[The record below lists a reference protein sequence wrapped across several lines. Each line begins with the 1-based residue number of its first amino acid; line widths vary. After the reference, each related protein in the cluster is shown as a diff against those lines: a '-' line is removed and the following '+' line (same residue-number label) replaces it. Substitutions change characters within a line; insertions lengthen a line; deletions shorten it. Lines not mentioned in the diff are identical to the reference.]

1 MADKVFAADVMG
13 RLERL
18 EDVAEDEL
26 TALTVA
32 QLREASHVV
41 GGIGCSLADAY
52 RKADMVREISGRVR
66 HCRSLGYGRARGERA
81 AEKGV

>member
-1 MADKVFAADVMG
+1 MSAPREFVDDVMG

-18 EDVAEDEL
+18 EDVTEEEL

-41 GGIGCSLADAY
+41 GGIGCSLAEAHC
-52 RKADMVREISGRVR
+52 RADMVREISGYVR
-66 HCRSLGYGRARGERA
+66 HYRMLA
-81 AEKGV
+81 AEGRL

>member
-1 MADKVFAADVMG
+1 MSAPREFVDDVMG

-18 EDVAEDEL
+18 EDVTEDEL

-32 QLREASHVV
+32 QLREASRVV

-52 RKADMVREISGRVR
+52 RKADMVRDISGYVR
-66 HCRSLGYGRARGERA
+66 HYRMLA
-81 AEKGV
+81 AEGRL

>member
-1 MADKVFAADVMG
+1 MADKGFAADVMG

-26 TALTVA
+26 MAITVA

-41 GGIGCSLADAY
+41 GGIGCSLAESHC
-52 RKADMVREISGRVR
+52 KADMVREISGYVR
-66 HCRSLGYGRARGERA
+66 RYRRLGYGHYRGERA

>member
-1 MADKVFAADVMG
+1 MSAPGEFVDDVMG

-18 EDVAEDEL
+18 EDVTEDEL

-52 RKADMVREISGRVR
+52 RKREMAETVVSYVHHYRV
-66 HCRSLGYGRARGERA
+66 LA
-81 AEKGV
+81 AEGRL